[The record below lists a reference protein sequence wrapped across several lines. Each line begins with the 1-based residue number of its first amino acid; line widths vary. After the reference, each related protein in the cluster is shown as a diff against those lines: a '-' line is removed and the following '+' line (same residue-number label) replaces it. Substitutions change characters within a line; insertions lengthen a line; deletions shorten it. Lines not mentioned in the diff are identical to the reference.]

1 MNYTTI
7 VKILCEDNMG
17 RMAVKTEDDK
27 LKKEF
32 ADQVASQ
39 FIKRVNRIA
48 SDRNLDSTK
57 DFRKIMRIIQ

>member
-1 MNYTTI
+1 
-7 VKILCEDNMG
+7 MG

-39 FIKRVNRIA
+39 FIERVNRIA

-57 DFRKIMRIIQ
+57 DFRKIMRIIQKEDKNGTERI